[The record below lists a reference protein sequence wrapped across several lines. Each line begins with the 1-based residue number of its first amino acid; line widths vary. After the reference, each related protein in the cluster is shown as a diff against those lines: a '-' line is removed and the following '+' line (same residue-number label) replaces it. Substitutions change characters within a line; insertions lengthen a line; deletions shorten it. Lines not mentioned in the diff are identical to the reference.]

1 MSAQEFAN
9 LKNAIATKF
18 LTEYEGERV
27 DQNGVAELTEQT
39 QNLGIW
45 HISLAS
51 TRQKEYHYEIS
62 NLK

>member
-39 QNLGIW
+39 QNLGI
-45 HISLAS
+45 
-51 TRQKEYHYEIS
+51 
-62 NLK
+62 